1 MDPNANPSDS
11 VADVPESS
19 PSGIGPVEESV
30 GANPVTANVERPEE
44 AAAPEEVP
52 PPHAVHFAEG
62 EWIQLPEELNADFA
76 ELFGLLRARPVE
88 GNANEAYND
97 EALRALNGDAD
108 DGMPVNVQDLVA
120 QLDVI
125 APTGPHQYHHVG
137 LPPLAQVLQSITPQ
151 QDRLVLQTFFD
162 AAHQIITELTDNP
175 QQRAYSLQE
184 TESRVGNFEE
194 IRRVIENLDSDTAEL
209 INTFVAETEDELVHL
224 ITTPARI
231 EMARQEVR
239 ALLDSH
245 INARIAALPL
255 DSTQTDSPSCAICLE
270 EYVESDLTVS
280 LQCHHSHHFH
290 RDCILDW
297 LESLVP
303 EQLTCPICRAEVE
316 LSAPPDP
323 DPLD

>member
-30 GANPVTANVERPEE
+30 GANP
-44 AAAPEEVP
+44 
-52 PPHAVHFAEG
+52 G

-151 QDRLVLQTFFD
+151 QDRL
-162 AAHQIITELTDNP
+162 
-175 QQRAYSLQE
+175 E

-290 RDCILDW
+290 RDCIL
-297 LESLVP
+297 
-303 EQLTCPICRAEVE
+303 TG
-316 LSAPPDP
+316 
-323 DPLD
+323 